1 MCEQNTKTEERNMK
15 KFTALFL
22 ALLMCMSL
30 LSVGA
35 FADEAP
41 VTGTC
46 GENVTWS
53 LHNGQLDIR
62 GTGPMDDIPNLG
74 AEQNKLAQPWHDY
87 ASSIKFVS
95 IGFGVTT
102 VGNYAFFDCDSIEAV
117 IINEGVTSIGV
128 GSFSSCDKLYVLS
141 IGGDVKSIGNVA
153 FQSCTALTNVT
164 VPDSVTFIDAHA
176 FQNCTKL
183 QNLTLSKNLENIKL
197 ETFAGCSSLETVTLP
212 DSVKAIGMKA
222 FDGCTKLASINFPAG
237 LESIGSY
244 AFNECNALKNI
255 TLGSNLKSVGH
266 HAFEDTGYYND
277 NKNWEGTKDD
287 GILYIG
293 EYLITSHSS
302 EPEITVKDGTKI
314 ICEMAFDELV
324 NKFEYPNVN
333 LESVIIPDS
342 VTTIESLAFADCRNL
357 KSVAMGNG
365 VATIG
370 SSAFENCEKL
380 ANVTIP
386 ESVTSIGYEA
396 FGGCKALSRAKFMG
410 NAPEVF
416 EKDVFKNTASGFK
429 ILAPKDDSTWKGSA
443 YNSFMRTWNG
453 YSIEFYGDG
462 GSSNPFS
469 FITDLL
475 DSIMNIF
482 RNLFSWLP
490 FFG

>member
-1 MCEQNTKTEERNMK
+1 MK

-35 FADEAP
+35 FAEP
-41 VTGTC
+41 VGGSC
-46 GENVTWS
+46 GKNVTWTLNDEGILKIS
-53 LHNGQLDIR
+53 GK
-62 GTGPMDDIPNLG
+62 GPMYDITNLG
-74 AEQNKLAQPWHDY
+74 PEKIKLDQPWHDY
-87 ASSIKFVS
+87 ASSIESVS
-95 IGFGVTT
+95 IGSGVTT
-102 VGNYAFFDCDSIEAV
+102 VGNYAFFDCDSIESV
-117 IINEGVTSIGV
+117 TIGDDVTSIGV
-128 GSFSSCDKLYVLS
+128 GSFSSCDNLVELS
-141 IGGDVKSIGNVA
+141 IGNGVKSIGNEA
-153 FQSCTALTNVT
+153 FQSCTELETVT
-164 VPDSVTFIDAHA
+164 VPDSVTLIDAHA
-176 FQNCTKL
+176 FKNCAKL
-183 QNLTLSKNLENIKL
+183 QNLTLSENLENIKL
-197 ETFAGCSSLETVTLP
+197 EAFAGCSSLKTVTLP
-212 DSVKAIGMKA
+212 DSVKAIGNNS
-222 FDGCTKLASINFPAG
+222 FDGCTMLASIDFPAD

-244 AFNECNALKNI
+244 AFNECKALISI

-266 HAFEDTGYYND
+266 HAFVGTGYYND
-277 NKNWEGTKDD
+277 NSKWEGTKDD

-302 EPEITVKDGTKI
+302 KHEITVKDGTKI

-324 NKFEYPNVN
+324 NKFKYPNVD

-342 VTTIESLAFADCRNL
+342 VTTIESLAFSSCRNL
-357 KSVAMGNG
+357 KSVTMGNG

-370 SSAFENCEKL
+370 SSAFENCVKL

-386 ESVTSIGYEA
+386 ESVTSIGDEA
-396 FGGCKALSRAKFMG
+396 FDGCKALSRAKFMG
-410 NAPEVF
+410 NAPEAF
-416 EKDVFKNTASGFK
+416 GKDVFRNTAFGFK

-462 GSSNPFS
+462 GSTNPFS